1 VSYDIALVLV
11 GLALVAKGGDLFV
24 DASIYIGKAFGIPR
38 FIIGGTLVSLATTT
52 PELVVSA
59 LASSAGDSGI
69 ALGNAVGSCICNV
82 GLIVG
87 TVALL
92 TPVEVERREFTRR
105 VAWMVSAAVL
115 VVVFTL
121 DRTLSRPLAAVLMA
135 LAFVYLGRDYLNI
148 RRDWSEA
155 TEEATPVD
163 ASGLKRELGM
173 FGLGAGLILI
183 GSNFLVTS
191 GQSLATA
198 LGVPSIMI
206 GLSVV
211 AVGTSLPELVTGVS
225 AARKGVPDLLLG
237 NIIGANVLNLYLVV
251 GLSGTI
257 HPLALDAFTQVY
269 SFGWLAV
276 FFVAIILLA
285 ARTGRF
291 HRTGGLVLLGL
302 WGIYLAGLV
311 IMPMTDAGPW

>member
-1 VSYDIALVLV
+1 MSYDIALILV
-11 GLALVAKGGDLFV
+11 GLALLAKGGDLFV
-24 DASIYIGKAFGIPR
+24 HSSIYIGKAFGIRR

-87 TVALL
+87 TLALL
-92 TPVEVERREFTRR
+92 TPVEVKRRDFIRR

-115 VVVFTL
+115 VVVFTW

-135 LAFVYLGRDYLNI
+135 LAFVYLGWDYLNI
-148 RRDWSEA
+148 RRHWAES
-155 TEEATPVD
+155 TEEATPAD
-163 ASGLKRELGM
+163 RSGLNKEIGM
-173 FGLGAGLILI
+173 FALGAGLILI

-191 GQSLATA
+191 GQSLAAA
-198 LGVPSIMI
+198 LGVPSIII

-211 AVGTSLPELVTGVS
+211 ALGTSLPELVTGIS
-225 AARKGVPDLLLG
+225 AARKGVPDLSLG
-237 NIIGANVLNLYLVV
+237 NIIGANVLNLYLIV

-257 HPLALDAFTQVY
+257 HPLALDAFTQFY

-276 FFVAIILLA
+276 FFAAIIALA

-302 WGIYLAGLV
+302 YVIYIAGLV
-311 IMPMTDAGPW
+311 IMPMTGNGL

>member
-1 VSYDIALVLV
+1 MTYDVALILV
-11 GLALVAKGGDLFV
+11 GLFLVAKGGDLFV
-24 DASIYIGKAFGIPR
+24 DASIYIGKAFGIAR
-38 FIIGGTLVSLATTT
+38 VIIGGTLVSLATTT

-87 TVALL
+87 TLALL
-92 TPVEVERREFTRR
+92 TPVEVERRDFTRR

-115 VVVFTL
+115 VVIFTW

-135 LAFVYLGRDYLNI
+135 LAFVYLGWDYLNI
-148 RRDWSEA
+148 RRHWAASTD
-155 TEEATPVD
+155 EATPAD
-163 ASGLKRELGM
+163 RSGLNKEVSM
-173 FGLGAGLILI
+173 FALGAGLILI

-191 GQSLATA
+191 GQSLAAA
-198 LGVPSIMI
+198 LGVPSIII

-225 AARKGVPDLLLG
+225 AARKGVPDLSLG
-237 NIIGANVLNLYLVV
+237 NIIGANILNLYLIV

-257 HPLALDAFTQVY
+257 HPLALDAFTQFY

-276 FFVAIILLA
+276 FFAAIIALA

-291 HRTGGLVLLGL
+291 HRGGGMVLLGL
-302 WGIYLAGLV
+302 YVVYLAGLV
-311 IMPMTDAGPW
+311 ILPMTGAGF